1 VNQNVACT
9 TIDRYLLG
17 LWNNIAQAQASPHAY
32 ASIFMHWQEIE
43 GGFQSQ
49 NYYRTDGPSNPYRKR
64 FHKKVNISDTQV
76 LIENYDL
83 DWTKSEEC
91 GMMFTFDGNAWHGSV
106 VGNCV
111 VNGVE
116 IKSKMS
122 LFGDKLHS
130 CDQGYVDGRMIWGS
144 KETYKFV
151 KTKNAF

>member
-1 VNQNVACT
+1 
-9 TIDRYLLG
+9 
-17 LWNNIAQAQASPHAY
+17 
-32 ASIFMHWQEIE
+32 MHWQEIE

-49 NYYRTDGPSNPYRKR
+49 NYYRTDGPSIRIEKDFIRKL
-64 FHKKVNISDTQV
+64 IYLIIT

-111 VNGVE
+111 ANGVE

-130 CDQGYVDGRMIWGS
+130 CDQG
-144 KETYKFV
+144 
-151 KTKNAF
+151 